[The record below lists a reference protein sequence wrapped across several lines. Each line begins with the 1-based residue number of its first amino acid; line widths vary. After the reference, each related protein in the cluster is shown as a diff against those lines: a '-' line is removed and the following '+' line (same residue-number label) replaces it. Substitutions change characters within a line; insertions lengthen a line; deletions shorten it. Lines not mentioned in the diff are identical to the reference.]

1 MVGKIMTGR
10 MTSERTKKKGLLDF
24 PPAQLTLRSISTGG
38 LTPSRGAALFQ
49 QPNETHGACGFD
61 DGRLQRNTRSA
72 SVGQIASISPR

>member
-1 MVGKIMTGR
+1 MVEKIMTGR
-10 MTSERTKKKGLLDF
+10 MTSERTKKTGLLDF
-24 PPAQLTLRSISTGG
+24 FPAQITLRLISIGG
-38 LTPSRGAALFQ
+38 WTPARGAAPFQ